1 LAARLRAADADLW
14 KHFAAEMAREFSHP

>member
-14 KHFAAEMAREFSHP
+14 KHFAAEMEREFSHP